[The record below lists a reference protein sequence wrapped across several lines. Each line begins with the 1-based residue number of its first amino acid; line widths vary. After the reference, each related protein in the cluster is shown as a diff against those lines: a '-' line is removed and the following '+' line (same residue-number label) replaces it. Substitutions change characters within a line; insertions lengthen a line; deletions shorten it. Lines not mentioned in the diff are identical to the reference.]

1 MKQEGKTELRL
12 LGDAIRKERKRLK
25 TSQEDFAEVSDLHRT
40 YIGQVERGE
49 KNISF
54 INILRLAKA
63 IGAKPSELFRKA
75 GL

>member
-1 MKQEGKTELRL
+1 MQSEGRSELRR
-12 LGDAIRKERKRLK
+12 LGDAIREKRSQIGV
-25 TSQEDFAEVSDLHRT
+25 SQEDYAELCDLHRT

-54 INILRLAKA
+54 ISILRIATAFKM
-63 IGAKPSELFRKA
+63 KPSELFRKA